1 MGTIFQKNAI
11 TEPALFTP
19 FDTTKKIE
27 DFPEICV
34 STFSEN
40 IIQKFAS
47 LKSVETVSYTHLTL
61 PTTPYV

>member
-27 DFPEICV
+27 GFPEICV

-47 LKSVETVSYTHLTL
+47 LKKCREDCRTIYGQWSFACL
-61 PTTPYV
+61 